1 MEKALKETEGKV
13 MVGEV
18 WAKFQ
23 WYMAEAMT
31 KSKSKY
37 PPKNWMKPMENPI
50 ELLESIERHMLQVK
64 MAIQEDDPDLLV
76 DSEDGVDHLVK
87 IANNCSMLQYQ
98 LENYYQ
104 FEDDRSYNPNFLD
117 SYLV

>member
-1 MEKALKETEGKV
+1 MEKGLKETNGKV

-23 WYMAEAMT
+23 WYMAEGMT

-37 PPKNWMKPMENPI
+37 PPKNWMKPMEDAM
-50 ELLESIERHMLQVK
+50 ELLNGAERHLLMVK
-64 MAIQEDDPDLLV
+64 MALQEQNPELLKDP
-76 DSEDGVDHLVK
+76 EDGIDHLVK

-98 LENYYQ
+98 LEKFYKFKSQQNSDPL
-104 FEDDRSYNPNFLD
+104 EDY
-117 SYLV
+117 VV